1 MSDDR
6 NDSTKLA
13 AVLGSLA
20 VSLGISTPVSA
31 QEVVNPIAGPG
42 PIRALESAQ
51 MKAPASAQGKL
62 ESVQLKISGNQQKMR
77 GRPPAPPGQVTI
89 TRGDDE

>member
-6 NDSTKLA
+6 NDLRKLG
-13 AVLGSLA
+13 AVFGSLA
-20 VSLGISTPVSA
+20 VSLGISTPASA
-31 QEVVNPIAGPG
+31 QEVVNPITGPG

-62 ESVQLKISGNQQKMR
+62 ESVQIKIESRQQKDR
-77 GRPPAPPGQVTI
+77 GRPLVPPGHLFI
-89 TRGDDE
+89 GRLDE

>member
-1 MSDDR
+1 MSDDGNSSNR
-6 NDSTKLA
+6 LA

-20 VSLGISTPVSA
+20 VSLGVSTPASA
-31 QEVVNPIAGPG
+31 QEVVNPIEGPG

-62 ESVQLKISGNQQKMR
+62 ESVQIKIDSIQSKWR
-77 GRPPAPPGQVTI
+77 GRPSAPPGQYFVGQV
-89 TRGDDE
+89 GD